1 MTDVFICLFF
11 FLKKKSCYLFQ
22 LPAVPG
28 SLWDW
33 GLVLWPGIEP
43 VSPSPVEERGSNHWT
58 TREFPFLTV
67 VFITRD
73 RQADRGRRPC
83 DNWIRNQSDAAPRQG
98 CQRLPAAPRRQER
111 GLGQILHRPCPPPHL
126 PLPAP
131 QPQRNQLC
139 WCLDIRLPVPRPVRE
154 ISAMSSPQLM
164 VLWYRSPRTWIQPP
178 HPYWTASL
186 VAQMAKNLPAMWETR
201 VRSLGLEDS
210 LEEGM
215 ATHSNIL
222 AWRIP
227 WTEEPGRLQ
236 SMRSQRAG
244 HNWVTKQPIP
254 IIIHILV

>member
-1 MTDVFICLFF
+1 MTDVFIYLFF

-58 TREFPFLTV
+58 TREFPFLTD

-111 GLGQILHRPCPPPHL
+111 GLGQILHRPCPPPSLSYSTSSAGWSPCSLRRLSPHASSHSCSIMRALTSPCPCASPHL
-126 PLPAP
+126 PFSASFSSHFMSAWSKLMTFML
-131 QPQRNQLC
+131 LC
-139 WCLDIRLPVPRPVRE
+139 N
-154 ISAMSSPQLM
+154 
-164 VLWYRSPRTWIQPP
+164 WIVITICP
-178 HPYWTASL
+178 
-186 VAQMAKNLPAMWETR
+186 
-201 VRSLGLEDS
+201 
-210 LEEGM
+210 
-215 ATHSNIL
+215 
-222 AWRIP
+222 
-227 WTEEPGRLQ
+227 
-236 SMRSQRAG
+236 
-244 HNWVTKQPIP
+244 
-254 IIIHILV
+254 